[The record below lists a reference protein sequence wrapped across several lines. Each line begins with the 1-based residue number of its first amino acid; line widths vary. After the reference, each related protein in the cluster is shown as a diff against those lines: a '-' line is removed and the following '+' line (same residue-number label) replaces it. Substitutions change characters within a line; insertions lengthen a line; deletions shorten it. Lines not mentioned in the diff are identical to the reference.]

1 MIVFQIQLEKLES
14 IVHTIIYDLFIF
26 TNGYDNIISGQWSVV
41 SGQWSVDSGQ
51 WTVGSN
57 VFAFGSANVARM
69 VV

>member
-41 SGQWSVDSGQ
+41 SGQWTVDSGQ
-51 WTVGSN
+51 WV
-57 VFAFGSANVARM
+57 
-69 VV
+69 

>member
-26 TNGYDNIISGQWSVV
+26 TNGYDKIISGQWSVV
-41 SGQWSVDSGQ
+41 SGQ

>member
-1 MIVFQIQLEKLES
+1 MICLSLQMDMTRLLV
-14 IVHTIIYDLFIF
+14 V
-26 TNGYDNIISGQWSVV
+26 SGQWSVV

-51 WTVGSN
+51 WVVGSN